1 MPGGVADGT
10 GARIAQYRKLRGLTQ
25 RGLALRANVAY
36 GTLTKVESGHA
47 SPQPTVVAAVAR
59 ALAVD
64 VAQLVGRPRSADDE
78 PLVDSGLLDPLR
90 VALDAYDLDPDEAVS
105 PRPVGE
111 VEADVYARARELLR
125 DGRVGAVAAAL
136 PALLDELG
144 ALAIDPVAPGL
155 GAAGGPAGA
164 GAAGATGAG
173 LVAGPADI
181 DIDIDIDEEV
191 GADGAAR
198 VWRAMAHAYRC
209 AHHVASGWGY
219 RDLAVLALDRM
230 GRAVEQTGD
239 PLLEALRLHEHGH
252 EHLRAGRHHRGHT
265 LLGRSERIARAA
277 PPGRGRA
284 ALFGTGY
291 LAASVHAARDG
302 DGTAAEDYLA
312 AAQALADE
320 VGEIGSTFWLG
331 FGPTSVALYRVSVL
345 VEQER
350 FAEAVAHAEQIS
362 VPCGWHPTRLGHHHM
377 DVARAYAAVGD
388 HDRALQRLAEAR
400 RITPQQVRAHPTTR
414 VTVESLLASRRNVSE
429 ALARYAR
436 WVGV

>member
-1 MPGGVADGT
+1 MCGRRRAPARGRSNVGGMPGGVADGT

-78 PLVDSGLLDPLR
+78 PLVDAGLLDPLR

-125 DGRVGAVAAAL
+125 DGRVGTVAAAL

-144 ALAIDPVAPGL
+144 ALAVDPVD
-155 GAAGGPAGA
+155 PADP
-164 GAAGATGAG
+164 
-173 LVAGPADI
+173 GPADV
-181 DIDIDIDEEV
+181 DIYIDIDEGA

-198 VWRAMAHAYRC
+198 VWRTMAHAYRC
-209 AHHVASGWGY
+209 AHHVASRWGY

-230 GRAVEQTGD
+230 GRAVERTGD

-252 EHLRAGRHHRGHT
+252 EHLRAGRDHRGHT

-302 DGTAAEDYLA
+302 DGLAAEDYLS

-320 VGEIGSTFWLG
+320 VGEIDSTFWLG

-350 FAEAVAHAEQIS
+350 FAEAAAQAEQVS
-362 VPCGWHPTRLGHHHM
+362 VPYGWHPTRLGHHHM
-377 DVARAYAAVGD
+377 DVARAYAALGD